1 MQLLK
6 IISKYNYMTKIIVKK
21 NNKPQKKLKQK
32 QKQTQK
38 QNVTVNIG
46 TNIIKKRGRP
56 RKSQPVKKPIQQP
69 IPRASSTIVAPSI
82 QPIFKQTIPSLASSI
97 LATQEKPSIVAKEN
111 KDESAL
117 KKAIIEQNTNKEI
130 EKEVND
136 LEKTKPK
143 PKENPN
149 MISVSDG
156 SINITP
162 PIPTRKPIPI
172 PSVGLI
178 NYDMPPYLRKPNKD
192 INPLYNMSNYKQ
204 TKKIKESLLNQLL
217 EEKQDDTEEISAL
230 SKTFISP
237 NTVQSTTPLTKPT
250 QPKNPLSNP
259 VQSITPNP
267 LYKQVTTTPLV
278 SPIVEETK
286 EEEYLNQA
294 YAVGV
299 EESKDEE
306 ILQPEQPEQ
315 VFIPHYKNYNFIN
328 KSSDYTQPE
337 LENKYDEVI
346 NEQLTINKII
356 TEQLANIGLEMPSS
370 GITAQFLKTHNDIL
384 TEDLIDLMTYFQDL
398 QDEQARI
405 EKKITH
411 IETQK
416 PTILEESEPIPEP
429 QPILQQP
436 NPPRTILQ
444 PIQKEAPILQENE
457 DQTIEPPSLLPSRR
471 AAEEEETPIKEN
483 KITDDENTPTKRG
496 GGRKTK
502 TEADYNISVNLQE
515 VKEKFMELKKQGLIS
530 TTQRRPGTT
539 TNKDLKELLAEI
551 HQVEGYN
558 YWGTK

>member
-1 MQLLK
+1 MGK
-6 IISKYNYMTKIIVKK
+6 VSIKK
-21 NNKPQKKLKQK
+21 NVKPKKVAPKKKITPKKVAPKKKITPNKVAPNKKEG
-32 QKQTQK
+32 QTQT
-38 QNVTVNIG
+38 QSVTVNIDSQG
-46 TNIIKKRGRP
+46 KKSITRS
-56 RKSQPVKKPIQQP
+56 RKQQSQPQKQIVKPQP
-69 IPRASSTIVAPSI
+69 ISQPSI
-82 QPIFKQTIPSLASSI
+82 TSYNQPIFKQTIPSLASSI

-192 INPLYNMSNYKQ
+192 INPLYNMSNYEQ

-237 NTVQSTTPLTKPT
+237 DTVQNTTPLTKPT

-286 EEEYLNQA
+286 EEEYLG
-294 YAVGV
+294 GV
-299 EESKDEE
+299 EESKDSEP
-306 ILQPEQPEQ
+306 PEQPEQ
-315 VFIPHYKNYNFIN
+315 VFIPHFKNYNFIN

-346 NEQLTINKII
+346 NEQLSINKII

-384 TEDLIDLMTYFQDL
+384 TEDLIDLMTYLNDL
-398 QDEQARI
+398 ESEQARI
-405 EKKITH
+405 EKKILN
-411 IETQK
+411 IEAEKPLKTQEPA
-416 PTILEESEPIPEP
+416 PTILQQEEPAP
-429 QPILQQP
+429 
-436 NPPRTILQ
+436 TILQ
-444 PIQKEAPILQENE
+444 NVRAP
-457 DQTIEPPSLLPSRR
+457 DQYVTEQLVKGEPPSEAPQAEAIVIEPTSTGLTQAQQIEQKWQELKDAKIITLSTTVIDEITGKRR
-471 AAEEEETPIKEN
+471 RKREGERLQDIHETIGYE
-483 KITDDENTPTKRG
+483 TWTPTP
-496 GGRKTK
+496 
-502 TEADYNISVNLQE
+502 TEKNKPGPKPKVVVA
-515 VKEKFMELKKQGLIS
+515 
-530 TTQRRPGTT
+530 TQII
-539 TNKDLKELLAEI
+539 DD
-551 HQVEGYN
+551 
-558 YWGTK
+558 

>member
-149 MISVSDG
+149 MISVPDG
-156 SINITP
+156 SINITS

-192 INPLYNMSNYKQ
+192 INPLYNMSNYEQ

-278 SPIVEETK
+278 STIVEETK
-286 EEEYLNQA
+286 EEEYL
-294 YAVGV
+294 G
-299 EESKDEE
+299 ESKDSEP
-306 ILQPEQPEQ
+306 PEQPEQ

-328 KSSDYTQPE
+328 KISDYTQPQ

-346 NEQLTINKII
+346 NEQLAINKII
-356 TEQLANIGLEMPSS
+356 KEQLSNIGLEIPSS
-370 GITAQFLKTHNDIL
+370 GITAEFLKTHEDIF
-384 TEDLIDLMTYFQDL
+384 TADLIDLMTYLNDL
-398 QDEQARI
+398 ESEQARI
-405 EKKITH
+405 EKKILN
-411 IETQK
+411 IEAEKPLKTQEPA
-416 PTILEESEPIPEP
+416 PTILQQEEPAP
-429 QPILQQP
+429 
-436 NPPRTILQ
+436 TILQ
-444 PIQKEAPILQENE
+444 SVRAPDQYVTEQLVKGEQPPSEAPQAEAIV
-457 DQTIEPPSLLPSRR
+457 IEPTSTGLTQAQQIEQKWQELKDAKIITLSTTVIDEITGKRR
-471 AAEEEETPIKEN
+471 RKREGERLQDIHETIGYE
-483 KITDDENTPTKRG
+483 TWTPTP
-496 GGRKTK
+496 
-502 TEADYNISVNLQE
+502 TEKNKPGPKPKVVVA
-515 VKEKFMELKKQGLIS
+515 
-530 TTQRRPGTT
+530 TQII
-539 TNKDLKELLAEI
+539 DD
-551 HQVEGYN
+551 
-558 YWGTK
+558 

>member
-21 NNKPQKKLKQK
+21 NNKPMKKLKQK

-69 IPRASSTIVAPSI
+69 IPRTSSTIVAPSI

-149 MISVSDG
+149 MISVPDG

-192 INPLYNMSNYKQ
+192 INPLYNMSNYEQ

-286 EEEYLNQA
+286 EEEYLG
-294 YAVGV
+294 GV
-299 EESKDEE
+299 EESKDSEPPE
-306 ILQPEQPEQ
+306 QLEQPEQPEQPEQ

-384 TEDLIDLMTYFQDL
+384 TEDLIDLMTYSQDL

-416 PTILEESEPIPEP
+416 PLKTQEPAPT
-429 QPILQQP
+429 ILQQEEP
-436 NPPRTILQ
+436 APTILQ
-444 PIQKEAPILQENE
+444 SVRAPDQYVTEQLVKGEQPPSEAPQAEAIV
-457 DQTIEPPSLLPSRR
+457 IEP
-471 AAEEEETPIKEN
+471 
-483 KITDDENTPTKRG
+483 TPTGLTQAQQIEQKW
-496 GGRKTK
+496 
-502 TEADYNISVNLQE
+502 Q
-515 VKEKFMELKKQGLIS
+515 ELKDAKIITLS
-530 TTQRRPGTT
+530 TTVIDEITGKRRRKREGERLQDIHETIGYETWTPTPTEKNKPGPKPKVVVATQII
-539 TNKDLKELLAEI
+539 DD
-551 HQVEGYN
+551 
-558 YWGTK
+558 